1 MRRPCS
7 GSVVAAL
14 LATCALLVGCGD
26 DDDDTHVPG
35 DGVDNTDFVAEASFR
50 YAFEVVDHA
59 RLRLEGVNGDVSI
72 AGLVDS
78 DSIIVS
84 GVRRVGSESMEDA
97 EEHLRDLEV
106 IVEDLGTEV
115 YARTEQ
121 PPQTHG
127 RSYTV
132 EYVAFLPRELGVV
145 ADNVNGP
152 VAISSIQSAVT
163 AAAVNGSILL
173 DAIFGSA
180 TAALV
185 NGSID
190 ADVTIPLGG
199 AITLGVVNG
208 GVDLDI
214 PRGTS
219 AEFSAHVT
227 VGSISVSN
235 LDLYDVEST
244 PTSLTGTLG
253 LGEGT
258 ITLSTVN
265 GNIRVTG
272 Y

>member
-1 MRRPCS
+1 MRS
-7 GSVVAAL
+7 AL
-14 LATCALLVGCGD
+14 RTLGFLTFTAVSLAFLACGD
-26 DDDDTHVPG
+26 DDDDTSGPG
-35 DGVDNTDFVAEASFR
+35 DGVDNNDFVAEASFR
-50 YAFEVVDHA
+50 YAFEVVDHT
-59 RLRLEGVNGDVSI
+59 RLRLEGINGDVSI

-84 GVRRVGSESMEDA
+84 GVRQVGSESMEDA
-97 EEHLRDLEV
+97 QEHLHDLDV

-121 PPQTHG
+121 PLQTHG

-132 EYVAFLPRELGVV
+132 NYVAFLPRELAVV
-145 ADNVNGP
+145 AANVNGP
-152 VAISSIQSAVT
+152 LAISSVQNDVT
-163 AAAVNGSILL
+163 AADVNGSILL
-173 DAIFGSA
+173 DAVFGSA

-185 NGSID
+185 NGTIE
-190 ADVTIPLGG
+190 ADVAIPLGG
-199 AITLGVVNG
+199 TIALGVTNG
-208 GVDLDI
+208 GIDLDI
-214 PRGTS
+214 PQSTS

-253 LGEGT
+253 SGEGT
-258 ITLSTVN
+258 IALSTVN
-265 GNIRVTG
+265 GNIHVTG